1 MRRKHYEQIMFN
13 ENIPR
18 EYRMFI
24 ENQYNQQLKYG
35 LVDSMPFEQVKW
47 RINTAYEQQLY
58 VSIIYRDV
66 NIVDDVVGTIFEM
79 DSSVCKVKAEDRKV
93 SILSTQILDIQEA
106 Q

>member
-13 ENIPR
+13 DNLPR

-35 LVDSMPFEQVKW
+35 LIDSMPLEQIKW
-47 RINTAYEQQLY
+47 RMNTAYEQRLY

-66 NIVDDVVGTIFEM
+66 DEVDDVIGTITEIGSAF
-79 DSSVCKVKAEDRKV
+79 CKVKAEDREV